1 MADVDR
7 FGTPLYTLGEA
18 GHYLGL
24 SKTTLA
30 RWAQGYERGAAIVTT
45 VPGQPRGSAV
55 IPFVGLAEGLVLAV
69 IRRSGVPLQ
78 RVRPAL
84 DRLRRELGLTHALAS
99 KALYTNG
106 AEVLY
111 DFAEQQGDTPEAR
124 SARQLVVVRNNQ
136 HVFTEVVDYYLHRV
150 EFAPD
155 GYAQVIPLPRYEDA
169 EIVADSRRGFGQ
181 PTFVHGGARVEDV
194 LGLFWAGESLATVS
208 EEFGVPVNQLE
219 DALRVATY
227 QPAA

>member
-30 RWAQGYERGAAIVTT
+30 RWAQGYEHGGAIVTT

-78 RVRPAL
+78 RVRPCL
-84 DRLRRELGLTHALAS
+84 
-99 KALYTNG
+99 LYTSPSPR
-106 AEVLY
+106 
-111 DFAEQQGDTPEAR
+111 DRTR
-124 SARQLVVVRNNQ
+124 SRM
-136 HVFTEVVDYYLHRV
+136 
-150 EFAPD
+150 
-155 GYAQVIPLPRYEDA
+155 
-169 EIVADSRRGFGQ
+169 
-181 PTFVHGGARVEDV
+181 
-194 LGLFWAGESLATVS
+194 
-208 EEFGVPVNQLE
+208 
-219 DALRVATY
+219 
-227 QPAA
+227 

>member
-7 FGTPLYTLGEA
+7 FETPLYSLGEA

-30 RWAQGYERGAAIVTT
+30 RWAQGKERGTAIVTT

-136 HVFTEVVDYYLHRV
+136 HVFTRGRGLLPAPSGVRPRWLRPSDPTAPLRGCRDRGRLPTRFRSADVRPWRGEGRRRPWSLLGRRV
-150 EFAPD
+150 TGD
-155 GYAQVIPLPRYEDA
+155 
-169 EIVADSRRGFGQ
+169 
-181 PTFVHGGARVEDV
+181 RV
-194 LGLFWAGESLATVS
+194 
-208 EEFGVPVNQLE
+208 
-219 DALRVATY
+219 
-227 QPAA
+227 

>member
-30 RWAQGYERGAAIVTT
+30 RWAQGYEHGAAIVTT

-155 GYAQVIPLPRYEDA
+155 GYARVIPLPRYEDA